1 MKVVKT
7 VADERILYP
16 GATIGVIGDDQS
28 SVSLI
33 VTAQRMGFKV
43 AMYSLDDTTEA
54 MQVADYKYLGPLAD
68 KKALQLFAQRCD
80 VVTYNSERIDP
91 DIVRFLSRYTALP
104 QRDHLLEIM
113 QDRLIERS
121 FFDSLNINMAPYTTV
136 VNLEDVYQGINSI
149 GYPAILKPIQ
159 RSLLNG
165 KQLFI
170 QSAKDIVD
178 ASGLL
183 DAGTYVLESF
193 IEHQRDYAIVVTRD
207 GAGNR
212 TIFPTAELIYQAG
225 QVTTAF
231 TPPIL
236 DPLVDQEMQRIAN
249 EIALN
254 LDYVGTF
261 EITFFLSD
269 TGTIYVNKVAPN
281 LGRAGLI
288 FEYAANT
295 NQFNEH
301 LKAIAGLPL
310 TNVLKGLPTVMQV
323 IRRRDFERIKTQWVI
338 KNDWHFSFYQE
349 AGSEPDDIV
358 GVILIPTESVSQT
371 LKQIESTSIW
381 DDIDFNSKY
390 QNEE

>member
-1 MKVVKT
+1 
-7 VADERILYP
+7 
-16 GATIGVIGDDQS
+16 
-28 SVSLI
+28 
-33 VTAQRMGFKV
+33 
-43 AMYSLDDTTEA
+43 
-54 MQVADYKYLGPLAD
+54 
-68 KKALQLFAQRCD
+68 
-80 VVTYNSERIDP
+80 
-91 DIVRFLSRYTALP
+91 
-104 QRDHLLEIM
+104 
-113 QDRLIERS
+113 
-121 FFDSLNINMAPYTTV
+121 
-136 VNLEDVYQGINSI
+136 
-149 GYPAILKPIQ
+149 
-159 RSLLNG
+159 
-165 KQLFI
+165 
-170 QSAKDIVD
+170 
-178 ASGLL
+178 
-183 DAGTYVLESF
+183 
-193 IEHQRDYAIVVTRD
+193 
-207 GAGNR
+207 
-212 TIFPTAELIYQAG
+212 
-225 QVTTAF
+225 
-231 TPPIL
+231 
-236 DPLVDQEMQRIAN
+236 MQRIAN

-301 LKAIAGLPL
+301 LKSIAGLPL